1 MVDVLI
7 KSWLEPE
14 HVERIRESDSRVR
27 VLYDTALVPP
37 PQGRRRLLYRP
48 GSLPEPDEGGFSRTP
63 EQEQAWEEQLARAEV
78 ILDLHMDDLHSLPEA
93 APRLRWFQAGAAG
106 AGEAVAGTGLLES
119 GVTVTTGSGIFSA
132 PLAEFTAAAILSH
145 VKDLDRLHRQR
156 RERNWHTAAS
166 GTLEDRTVCIV
177 GMGSIGKEVAR
188 RLHPFGCRLTG
199 VRRSVTGRGREDTW
213 IVGRVHPVDGLA
225 EAVADADYVVVTL
238 PSTPETHH
246 LIDDQMIKAM
256 KPGAYVVNVGRG
268 AVADEAALIEALRS
282 GHLSGAALDVTE
294 TEPLPQESPL
304 WDLPNVLL
312 GYHAT
317 AMTNGGLANERLT
330 GIFCDNLRRYL
341 DGRPLLNQVDPTR
354 LY

>member
-14 HVERIRESDSRVR
+14 HVERIRESDPRVR
-27 VLYDTALVPP
+27 VLYDAALVPP
-37 PQGRRRLLYRP
+37 PQGRRRLLYRAE
-48 GSLPEPDEGGFSRTP
+48 SLPEPDDEDFGRTP
-63 EQEQAWEEQLARAEV
+63 EQEAAWQELLAQAEV
-78 ILDLHMDDLHSLPEA
+78 ILDIHMDGLDSLAEA
-93 APRLRWFQAGAAG
+93 APQLRWYQAGAAG
-106 AGEAVAGTGLLES
+106 AGEAVADTGLLES

-132 PLAEFTAAAILSH
+132 PLAEFTAAAILAH
-145 VKDLDRLHRQR
+145 VKDLDRLQRQR
-156 RERNWHTAAS
+156 RERHWQTFAS

-213 IVGRVHPVDGLA
+213 LLSRVHPADGLA
-225 EAVADADYVVVTL
+225 AAVADADYVVVTL
-238 PSTPETHH
+238 PSTPGTHH
-246 LIDDQMIKAM
+246 LIDGPMIKAM

-312 GYHAT
+312 GYHST
-317 AMTNGGLANERLT
+317 AMTTGGLANMRLT
-330 GIFCDNLRRYL
+330 DLFCDNLRRYL
-341 DGRPLLNQVDPTR
+341 DGRPLRNQVDPAR